1 MGQPSPSTPL
11 KLLALT
17 NPPSPLR
24 PSVSRSVM
32 DRVIQRCELHS
43 KIHLA
48 PPKLLVAHRVCS
60 ADHMLHSKGS
70 TLTNRV
76 CSTDH
81 MRWQMAPPK
90 LLVTP
95 LKLLAHYCSP
105 RSLHQYIQCAQHFST
120 DHMRWQMAPPKLLV
134 TPLKLLAHYCSP
146 RSLHQYIQ
154 CAQHFSPDRQRNQ
167 CHVKV
172 SARAVR
178 ENGAT
183 YLSQIDHYADRLAR
197 CWRWAGNGAKGSL
210 HRPKN
215 FAMDSLPV

>member
-1 MGQPSPSTPL
+1 MLQMCELCSTYPCSMI
-11 KLLALT
+11 
-17 NPPSPLR
+17 N
-24 PSVSRSVM
+24 
-32 DRVIQRCELHS
+32 RVIQKC
-43 KIHLA
+43 
-48 PPKLLVAHRVCS
+48 KLR
-60 ADHMLHSKGS
+60 SKGS
-70 TLTNRV
+70 ISPHLTNRV
-76 CSTDH
+76 C
-81 MRWQMAPPK
+81 
-90 LLVTP
+90 
-95 LKLLAHYCSP
+95 
-105 RSLHQYIQCAQHFST
+105 ST

-197 CWRWAGNGAKGSL
+197 CWRWAGNDAKGSL
-210 HRPKN
+210 HRRN
-215 FAMDSLPV
+215 FAMDSLLIDRSADRRWKNTLRRQNHALYQIRWHTRDPNSRCPTVTLGRNCSGMTQIFP